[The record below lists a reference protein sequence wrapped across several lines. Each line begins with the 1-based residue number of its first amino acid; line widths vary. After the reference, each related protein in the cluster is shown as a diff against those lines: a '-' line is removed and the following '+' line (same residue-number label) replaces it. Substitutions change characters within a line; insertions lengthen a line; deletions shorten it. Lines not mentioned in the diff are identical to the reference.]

1 MCDGLI
7 SFSLNTT
14 FVGKPTK
21 TQLDDGSTALIH
33 QGPQGPKIVNLG
45 YGYQTIQASYTDIFA
60 LLTEDGYSIAPALT
74 AENRCVKT
82 FASIQLLLVDIDS
95 GMRIEEL
102 QQHEFYRKYGSG
114 YYCTPSHTENEHRF
128 RIIYRLEHPVY
139 EIDIVKSLYIGL
151 MLLHGAADPACKD
164 PARLFFGTVQAQH
177 KEITQRYVDDEGLVE
192 ILLAAAE
199 YEEQQ
204 QAELLKAAAAAEQYK
219 DRVMLPEERQLVL
232 DLLRGRF
239 VGDYCVWRNIG
250 WGLKSQGFSLEDFQY
265 VTTGMMN
272 QKTPKDAAK
281 VWSDGSAGGD
291 VTMGTVWH
299 HLFAHYGKEAVLE
312 KMQGFRQKERKQ
324 DRELLQ
330 AVLAKK
336 YGKKTQREKQ
346 QEIINKYK

>member
-1 MCDGLI
+1 MSDLI
-7 SFSLNTT
+7 RFSLNTT
-14 FVGKPTK
+14 FKGKPQKIQRADHTHVLMYNN
-21 TQLDDGSTALIH
+21 TQ
-33 QGPQGPKIVNLG
+33 VNLG
-45 YGYQTIQASYTDIFA
+45 FGYTTLEASYADIFA

-82 FASIQLLLVDIDS
+82 FESITLLLVDIDS

-114 YYCTPSHTENEHRF
+114 YYCTPSHTEDQHRF

-164 PARLFFGTVQAQH
+164 PARLFFGTENAQR
-177 KEITQRYVDDEGLVE
+177 KEITDRFVDDEGLVTV
-192 ILLAAAE
+192 LLAAAE
-199 YEEQQ
+199 HEEKQ
-204 QAELLKAAAAAEQYK
+204 QAEMLKAAAAAEQYK
-219 DRVMLPEERQLVL
+219 DKVMLPEERQLVL

-239 VGDYCVWRNIG
+239 AGDYVVWRNIG
-250 WGLKSQGFSLEDFQY
+250 WGLKGGGFSLEDFQY

-272 QKTPKDAAK
+272 QKSPKDAAK
-281 VWSDGSAGGD
+281 VWNDGSAAGD
-291 VTMGTVWH
+291 VQMGTVWH
-299 HLFAHYGKEAVLE
+299 YLFDQYGKEKVLE
-312 KMQGFRQKERKQ
+312 KMKVFRQQVKQQ

-336 YGKKTQREKQ
+336 YGMKTQREKQ